1 MVLISEKSGR
11 RPLFDRVPERHNRK
25 YTEPV
30 AMSMRIAAPLSAPLA
45 LMREARSVFAG
56 IGFAIT
62 TMLLFGRPASKTRW
76 QSSCCPGGHFAD
88 LLELQAA
95 EQRGD
100 LAAYR
105 EGWERQRYE
114 LKGEHGHRSPERVTQ
129 RHVSPLS
136 LGQHSSGQQTAG

>member
-1 MVLISEKSGR
+1 
-11 RPLFDRVPERHNRK
+11 
-25 YTEPV
+25 
-30 AMSMRIAAPLSAPLA
+30 MSMRIAAAPSASLA

-62 TMLLFGRPASKTRW
+62 TMLLFGRPASKTRR
-76 QSSCCPGGHFAD
+76 QSSCVLAGHFPD

-114 LKGEHGHRSPERVTQ
+114 LQGEHG
-129 RHVSPLS
+129 
-136 LGQHSSGQQTAG
+136 